1 MKSSRGAKLALSA
14 PALPDAAFA
23 TVSPSPV
30 GAAAAAEARWVGSP
44 PCGVSATAALWGVP
58 LGATAPAAKPA
69 AAAAPATLLGLPLTS
84 ARWGMLAPSLLAPSL
99 PPPAPDA
106 APPAS
111 AALAAAAAA
120 CIRAASPA
128 APERLRRDLDG
139 YPRKRKAAGQP
150 TDQ

>member
-1 MKSSRGAKLALSA
+1 MLS
-14 PALPDAAFA
+14 L
-23 TVSPSPV
+23 
-30 GAAAAAEARWVGSP
+30 
-44 PCGVSATAALWGVP
+44 
-58 LGATAPAAKPA
+58 
-69 AAAAPATLLGLPLTS
+69 LLGTPSDPPKDERVLAS
-84 ARWGMLAPSLLAPSL
+84 ALAKITECS
-99 PPPAPDA
+99 A

-150 TDQ
+150 SSQ

>member
-1 MKSSRGAKLALSA
+1 MEGSSLVPEGYNKKRQGSFDLSTRQKLR
-14 PALPDAAFA
+14 P
-23 TVSPSPV
+23 
-30 GAAAAAEARWVGSP
+30 
-44 PCGVSATAALWGVP
+44 
-58 LGATAPAAKPA
+58 
-69 AAAAPATLLGLPLTS
+69 TLL
-84 ARWGMLAPSLLAPSL
+84 
-99 PPPAPDA
+99 DA

-150 TDQ
+150 SSQ

>member
-1 MKSSRGAKLALSA
+1 MPGRPSRPAWDNEYRCELAS
-14 PALPDAAFA
+14 
-23 TVSPSPV
+23 
-30 GAAAAAEARWVGSP
+30 R
-44 PCGVSATAALWGVP
+44 
-58 LGATAPAAKPA
+58 
-69 AAAAPATLLGLPLTS
+69 AAAPKYWGLS
-84 ARWGMLAPSLLAPSL
+84 SLLAPSL

-120 CIRAASPA
+120 CIRAASPV

>member
-1 MKSSRGAKLALSA
+1 LA
-14 PALPDAAFA
+14 
-23 TVSPSPV
+23 SP
-30 GAAAAAEARWVGSP
+30 
-44 PCGVSATAALWGVP
+44 SATAALWGVP

-84 ARWGMLAPSLLAPSL
+84 ARWGLPSLLAPSL

-150 TDQ
+150 SSQ